1 MISAHSSV
9 RLATESRRRPSVF
22 ALLAAAIGL
31 RRQRARLAQLDDAAL
46 ADIGLTRAEALRE
59 ARRPLW
65 DAPDNWML

>member
-9 RLATESRRRPSVF
+9 HSVAVSRRRPSLF
-22 ALLAAAIGL
+22 AILASAIGL

-46 ADIGLTRAEALRE
+46 RDIGLTRAEALRE

-65 DAPDNWML
+65 DAPDNWLL